1 MDNRSSDDRK
11 RKFFLWGTVL
21 TWTLSIPL
29 IIGVVNAFKGIS
41 EEKATGL
48 GAVAGGFAEAYVT
61 LGVIFG
67 FVLPVGA
74 IVLLVKSFGRG
85 HRMRAIFSLLYIGW
99 SVLTLVLGGLFVWVS
114 LIYLPHTAVI
124 PR

>member
-21 TWTLSIPL
+21 SWTLSIPL
-29 IIGVVNAFKGIS
+29 IIGVANAFKGIS
-41 EEKATGL
+41 EQKATGL

-61 LGVIFG
+61 LGVIFS

-74 IVLLVKSFGRG
+74 IVLLIKSFDGG
-85 HRMRAIFSLLYIGW
+85 HRTRAVFSLLYIGW
-99 SVLTLVLGGLFVWVS
+99 SALTLVLAGLFVWMS
-114 LIYLPHTAVI
+114 LIYLPHTGVI
-124 PR
+124 SR